1 MWNFIAKIIGGI
13 FNTIVMIIMY
23 VYTIVQIIISLFK

>member
-1 MWNFIAKIIGGI
+1 MRNPIDKIIGGI

-23 VYTIVQIIISLFK
+23 VYTIVQVIISLFK